1 MIDLGVFRIV
11 QRSEYYNVPDPF
23 PGYNLGIGCKVMYL
37 ESVLSILLGT
47 GANVQ
52 AGLLVN
58 FAVTVIVLVKL

>member
-1 MIDLGVFRIV
+1 
-11 QRSEYYNVPDPF
+11 
-23 PGYNLGIGCKVMYL
+23 MYL

-58 FAVTVIVLVKL
+58 FAVTMIVLVKL